1 MINKIYIKTE
11 QQVLLHNMTKNTHW
25 DVFLTLTFP
34 WKAHKKTHDEVAPT
48 INSFFRNVENKCYG
62 RQALNNPIQRFIT
75 LEYSVSEGT
84 HLHLLLAKPEDK
96 NHQEFRDL
104 LRDKWQRL
112 DGTGKQNMS
121 NNSSFYRPIIDTDE
135 DRKYVS
141 DYGSK
146 AVSDSY
152 ETVIFQ
158 CMEMNKAT
166 TNI

>member
-1 MINKIYIKTE
+1 MTFKKTQQQILINE
-11 QQVLLHNMTKNTHW
+11 MTKATNW

-34 WKAHKKTHDEVAPT
+34 WRAHKKTHDEVAST
-48 INSFFRNVENKCYG
+48 INALFRNVENKCYV

-75 LEYSVSEGT
+75 LEYSVSEGI
-84 HLHLLLAKPEDK
+84 HLHLLLVKPEDK
-96 NHQEFRDL
+96 SHQEFRNI

-121 NNSSFYRPIIDTDE
+121 NNSSFYQPIIDTDE
-135 DRKYVS
+135 NRKYVS
-141 DYGSK
+141 DYASK
-146 AVSDSY
+146 AVSNSY
-152 ETVIFQ
+152 ETVLFQ